1 MKQIIFAILVMFSVP
16 ALACEINYT
25 QGLDDVAVQRLKLAC
40 EQAKLEAKEA
50 REQAKGGTVIQTVSE
65 AVTSERVSA
74 FGLAAKDVA
83 AAIGIAAKELG
94 VAAND
99 FLATPAGILVAA
111 VVIWKLFAIQFIGL
125 AGVFVVTYAAWWMI
139 RRSMVESYDL
149 VEKKRFWGLWTVTK
163 RVPVYSSVKDLDGNQ
178 GETMVFTA
186 IICAILNWIL
196 LGTMVV

>member
-1 MKQIIFAILVMFSVP
+1 MKKIIFALLVMFSAP
-16 ALACEINYT
+16 AIACEISYT

-40 EQAKLEAKEA
+40 EQAKLDAKEA
-50 REQAKGGTVIQTVSE
+50 REQAHTVSSVVE
-65 AVTSERVSA
+65 TVSTEKISA

-125 AGVFVVTYAAWWMI
+125 IGVVVVNCAAWWMI
-139 RRSMVESYDL
+139 RRSMVESYDA
-149 VEKKRFWGLWTVTK
+149 VEKKRFWGLWTTTK
-163 RVPVYSSVKDLDGNQ
+163 RIPVYCSVKELDGNQ
-178 GETMVFTA
+178 GGTIVFTA
-186 IICAILNWIL
+186 IVAVLLNWVL

>member
-1 MKQIIFAILVMFSVP
+1 MKKIIFALLVMFSVP
-16 ALACEINYT
+16 ATACEISYT

-40 EQAKLEAKEA
+40 EQAKLDAKEA
-50 REQAKGGTVIQTVSE
+50 REQAHTVSSVVE
-65 AVTSERVSA
+65 TVSTEKISA

-125 AGVFVVTYAAWWMI
+125 IGIVVVNCAAWWMV
-139 RRSMVESYDL
+139 RRSMVDSYDV
-149 VEKKRFWGLWTVTK
+149 VEKKRFWGLWTTTK
-163 RVPVYSSVKDLDGNQ
+163 RIPVYCSVKELDGNQ
-178 GETMVFTA
+178 GETIVLTA
-186 IICAILNWIL
+186 IVAFLLNWIL